1 MRTTK
6 ITPQFSDS
14 DALGH
19 INHLAVARWFEVAR
33 SSLYRHLF
41 PNFLDVTDFLVMVH
55 MDVDYV
61 SETSLDGEVTIKTEI
76 AKIGNTSFTVSQEAW
91 QNDRLCSRGNFAIVY
106 FDLENR
112 KPQKIDDDLKR
123 KIERWA
129 NDEKTA
135 P

>member
-1 MRTTK
+1 MRTIK

-33 SSLYRHLF
+33 SSLYRSLF
-41 PNFLDVTDFLVMVH
+41 PNFLGVKDFLVMVH

-61 SETSLDGEVTIKTEI
+61 AETLLDGGVTIRTEI
-76 AKIGNTSFTVSQEAW
+76 AKIGNTSFTVQQEAW
-91 QNDRLCSRGNFAIVY
+91 QDDRLCSRGHFVMVY

-123 KIERWA
+123 RIEYWA
-129 NDEKTA
+129 NDEDA
-135 P
+135 VP